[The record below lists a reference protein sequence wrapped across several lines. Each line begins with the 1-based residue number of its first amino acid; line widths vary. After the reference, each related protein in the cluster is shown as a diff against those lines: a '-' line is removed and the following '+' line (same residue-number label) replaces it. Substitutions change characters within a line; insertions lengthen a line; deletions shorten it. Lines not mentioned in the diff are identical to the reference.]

1 MFNPTSTA
9 AGMFNSPRP
18 SQRYTGTTSNGGF
31 GGSFVDTNPLSNSVY
46 DEGLDPWS
54 STPSPAPTPIP
65 QAPASVFSAV
75 IGDCFVST
83 SPLLRS
89 ENMICCSGRNRSLH
103 LSSGL

>member
-1 MFNPTSTA
+1 
-9 AGMFNSPRP
+9 MFNSPRP
-18 SQRYTGTTSNGGF
+18 SQRYVGTNSNGGF

-75 IGDCFVST
+75 IGDLFCRYQCLFETVMH
-83 SPLLRS
+83 R
-89 ENMICCSGRNRSLH
+89 SGRNSSLY
-103 LSSGL
+103 LSSSL

>member
-1 MFNPTSTA
+1 MSVPSRPLPSSSSMFSPTSTV

-18 SQRYTGTTSNGGF
+18 SQRYAGSTSNGGF

-65 QAPASVFSAV
+65 QASASVFSAV
-75 IGDCFVST
+75 IGD
-83 SPLLRS
+83 
-89 ENMICCSGRNRSLH
+89 
-103 LSSGL
+103 